1 MSSLENII
9 MISQRYPVDLP
20 ISAQDFADSG
30 WKEAISGTPREG
42 YEAMWQAFSTA
53 ARDAIEQGRHEHGK
67 VLWLLAD
74 ACSMKLSP
82 SSPNEPFKPFAMI
95 HDRRTVI
102 PDDLTNADVL

>member
-1 MSSLENII
+1 

-42 YEAMWQAFSTA
+42 YPEMWQAFSTA
-53 ARDAIEQGRHEHGK
+53 ARDAIEQSRHEQGK

-74 ACSMKLSP
+74 ACSMMLSP
-82 SSPNEPFKPFAMI
+82 SSPNEPFKPFAVF
-95 HDRRTVI
+95 HDRRSVV
-102 PDDLTNADVL
+102 PDDLPDDGHPVLRRDR